1 MDIGEP
7 FGYVASLLVFAAFY
21 TKSMVPLRIAAIA
34 SNVAFIVYGWIDGL
48 APILV
53 LHSALLPLNVLRL
66 VELRRIA
73 VGVETASNDEAS
85 IEVLF
90 PLMTRMTIRAAEMIL
105 EADNEADRLYYI
117 VEGYLF
123 VPEVQKELG
132 PGCFLGEFSQSPER
146 GGRTTAAVARTD
158 CVAMVLTRKAALAA
172 FVQHPQLAPHLL
184 RFVSRAGMYN
194 AELCRL
200 GRPPAHDRAA

>member
-7 FGYVASLLVFAAFY
+7 FGYIASLLVFAAFY

-53 LHSALLPLNVLRL
+53 LHGALLPLNVLRL
-66 VELRRIA
+66 LELRRIA
-73 VGVETASNDEAS
+73 VDVETAWNDEAS
-85 IEVLF
+85 IELLF

-105 EADNEADRLYYI
+105 EADDEADRLYYI

-132 PGCFLGEFSQSPER
+132 PGCFLGEFSRSAEP
-146 GGRTTAAVARTD
+146 GRKMAVAVARTD
-158 CVAMVLTRKAALAA
+158 CVAMMLTRKAALAA
-172 FVQHPQLAPHLL
+172 FVQHPELAPHLL
-184 RFVSRAGMYN
+184 RFVSRAVLHN
-194 AELCRL
+194 AELCRP
-200 GRPPAHDRAA
+200 GRPPTQDRAA